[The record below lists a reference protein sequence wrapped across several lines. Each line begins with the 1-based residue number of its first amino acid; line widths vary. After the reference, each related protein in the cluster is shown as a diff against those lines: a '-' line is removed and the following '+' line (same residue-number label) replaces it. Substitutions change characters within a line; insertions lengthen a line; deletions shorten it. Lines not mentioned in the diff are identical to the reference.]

1 MRLRRAVGVKYF
13 RVTEKQAFLQA
24 VQAEGNI
31 RDRVMINLF
40 LATGLRVS
48 ELSGLTIGQVSGRTV
63 ITVTGKG
70 NKSREIPLLPAIQA
84 ELAGFIAWKQDH
96 RESVHPYAPLFCAG
110 QSGKRL
116 STRAIQHRV
125 KHYCARANLGR
136 TLSPHAFRH
145 TVGYTLGKA
154 GEPIQ
159 VIQTL
164 LGHSNLN
171 TTRIYVEPDIEQIQ
185 ASMVRALG

>member
-1 MRLRRAVGVKYF
+1 MRFGVKYF
-13 RVTEKQAFLQA
+13 RAEERRAFLGA

-48 ELSGLTIGQVSGRTV
+48 ELSGLTVGQVSGRTV

-70 NKSREIPLLPAIQA
+70 NKSREIPVLPAIQA
-84 ELAGFIAWKQDH
+84 ELSGFIAWKPDH
-96 RESVHPYAPLFCAG
+96 RESVHPYAPLFCG
-110 QSGKRL
+110 QTGKRL